1 MEKEDVVDIY
11 NRVLLIHKEKW
22 YLAIFKNKDE
32 SSQTFFS
39 LLDVLSRFACL
50 IIFYWTQDSIF
61 IMLLLNIFIFLLKVL
76 SLYWDAIKL
85 IGNNLIL
92 FTSCF
97 PSFGTWDQ
105 STRCKS
111 NSDLLWNQTF
121 LSTLPKALL
130 SYKAFHSTAV
140 SKDNSQSPLF
150 SVSIPLVLWEWFFL
164 WSWGVSSHTCIDQY
178 SSEPWRVCPPISKSS
193 LKLSPPCTLPCPLCS
208 SWSPQTPSFTPS
220 TQDLRGFSFP
230 ELKPGNLL
238 KSRQSYSLPSFCSSL
253 RNDPHLLP
261 DVQGVGSY
269 NAACIFSSF

>member
-11 NRVLLIHKEKW
+11 NGVLLIHKEKW

-97 PSFGTWDQ
+97 PSFVTWDQ
-105 STRCKS
+105 SIRCKS

-164 WSWGVSSHTCIDQY
+164 WSWGVSSHTCIAVLV
-178 SSEPWRVCPPISKSS
+178 RA
-193 LKLSPPCTLPCPLCS
+193 
-208 SWSPQTPSFTPS
+208 
-220 TQDLRGFSFP
+220 
-230 ELKPGNLL
+230 L
-238 KSRQSYSLPSFCSSL
+238 KSLSTYLQVFTQALSSMHSALPSLLFLVSP
-253 RNDPHLLP
+253 DPQLHPLNSGPTWILLP
-261 DVQGVGSY
+261 WVTAWKPSQVKTIIEFAFILLIS
-269 NAACIFSSF
+269 